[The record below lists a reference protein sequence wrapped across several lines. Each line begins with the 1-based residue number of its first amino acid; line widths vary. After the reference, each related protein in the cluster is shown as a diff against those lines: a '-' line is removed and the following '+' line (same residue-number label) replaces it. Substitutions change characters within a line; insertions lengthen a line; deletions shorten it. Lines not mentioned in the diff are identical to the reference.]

1 MSHLC
6 VDKDPDMSR
15 CIDVKGE
22 NQFIR
27 SAIDK
32 GLLSR
37 RYKIMQSDLWTRI
50 TDEIDKVTNSSSG
63 KIIGTDNL
71 SFVELIPNF
80 CEDS

>member
-6 VDKDPDMSR
+6 VDKGPDMSR

-37 RYKIMQSDLWTRI
+37 RYKIMQSDL
-50 TDEIDKVTNSSSG
+50 
-63 KIIGTDNL
+63 
-71 SFVELIPNF
+71 
-80 CEDS
+80 